1 MTLYPKL
8 ILDALA
14 TVRYPGNGKN
24 IVEAEMVADN
34 IRIDGMKVSFSLI
47 FEKPTDPFMKS
58 VVKSAETAIHTY
70 ISKDVEVTIATESRQ
85 AARPE
90 PGKMLPQVKNVI
102 AVSSGKG
109 GVGKSTVAANLAVA
123 LSKLGYKVGLL
134 DADIFG
140 PSVPKM
146 FQVEDARPYA
156 EMVDGRDL
164 IVPIEKYGIELL
176 SIGFFVDPDQAT
188 LWRGGMASNAL
199 KQLVGDAKWGDLD
212 YFILDTPPGTS
223 DIHLTL
229 LQTLAITG
237 AVIVSTPQQ
246 VALADARKGI
256 NMYMNDKVNV
266 PILGLVE
273 NMSWFTPAELP
284 ENKYYIFGKEGT
296 KKLAEEL
303 NVPLLGQ
310 IPIVQS
316 ICENGD
322 KGTPV
327 ALLLIVDDHPIVAE
341 GIVSIAS
348 QQSNILCKSI
358 TRMENLL
365 PTISAESFDLC
376 IIDLELPEI
385 NGFQLIHLLQE
396 QMPDC
401 KILIYTMHEEPWV
414 IAKLAE
420 EEISGAVSK
429 NASTSELK
437 QAITQI
443 RLGHKYFSEVF
454 SILHKKQINI
464 DLHKIPELSKREKEV
479 LTYLSEGLS
488 TSEISDLLC
497 LSTNTI
503 QTYRKRLMEKLEAKN
518 VAELVYKGKEIF

>member
-34 IRIDGMKVSFSLI
+34 LRIDGMKVSFSLT

-58 VVKSAETAIHTY
+58 VVKAAETAIHTY
-70 ISKDVEVTIATESRQ
+70 VSKEVEVTITTESRQ

-156 EMVDGRDL
+156 ETVEGRDL

-199 KQLVGDAKWGDLD
+199 KQLVGDAKWGELD

-237 AVIVSTPQQ
+237 AVIVSTPQE

-273 NMSWFTPAELP
+273 NMAWFTPAELP
-284 ENKYYIFGKEGT
+284 NNRYYLFGKEGT
-296 KKLAEEL
+296 KRLAEEL

-322 KGTPV
+322 NGTPA
-327 ALLLIVDDHPIVAE
+327 ALDDNSMVGQA
-341 GIVSIAS
+341 
-348 QQSNILCKSI
+348 
-358 TRMENLL
+358 
-365 PTISAESFDLC
+365 F
-376 IIDLELPEI
+376 LELARNVVKQTEKRNVEMAPTEI
-385 NGFQLIHLLQE
+385 VH
-396 QMPDC
+396 
-401 KILIYTMHEEPWV
+401 T
-414 IAKLAE
+414 
-420 EEISGAVSK
+420 
-429 NASTSELK
+429 
-437 QAITQI
+437 
-443 RLGHKYFSEVF
+443 HK
-454 SILHKKQINI
+454 
-464 DLHKIPELSKREKEV
+464 
-479 LTYLSEGLS
+479 
-488 TSEISDLLC
+488 
-497 LSTNTI
+497 
-503 QTYRKRLMEKLEAKN
+503 
-518 VAELVYKGKEIF
+518 